1 MPKYTHI
8 IWDWNGT
15 LLNDIS
21 ASLASVNDML
31 DMRGMPHINIDFY
44 KECIGVPIRKF
55 YDRVFDMEKE
65 DYSIIIKQYNEGYLR
80 HLADCGLT
88 DGAREAIE
96 RFKKCGMHQAV
107 VSSSNNDQL
116 CANIKKYGLDGSFDA
131 VLGSADF
138 YAGSKIERA
147 KDYLAETG
155 GESVKTLVIG
165 DLEHD
170 ADMAKELGA
179 DCVLLTSGHEHIL
192 RLERAGV
199 PLIDDLF
206 ELICYIESASQN
218 KPIVD

>member
-1 MPKYTHI
+1 MPEYTHI

-15 LLNDIS
+15 LLNDLS
-21 ASLASVNDML
+21 ASLTSVNDML
-31 DMRGMPHINIDFY
+31 DLRGLPRIDADFY

-65 DYSIIIKQYNEGYLR
+65 DYSVIIKQYNEGYLL

-88 DGAREAIE
+88 DGAEKAIE
-96 RFKKCGMHQAV
+96 FFRSCGMHQAV

-116 CANIKKYGLDGSFDA
+116 CANISKYGLEGCFDA

-147 KDYLAETG
+147 KNYLE
-155 GESVKTLVIG
+155 KTDGKSGRILVVG

-179 DCVLLTSGHEHIL
+179 DCVLLTSGHEHIS
-192 RLERAGV
+192 RLERANV
-199 PLIDDLF
+199 PLIDDLYALI
-206 ELICYIESASQN
+206 ELV
-218 KPIVD
+218 K

>member
-1 MPKYTHI
+1 MPEYTHI

-15 LLNDIS
+15 LLNDVA

-31 DMRGMPHINIDFY
+31 DMRGMPHISIDFY

-55 YDRVFDMEKE
+55 YDRVFDMENE

-88 DGAREAIE
+88 EGAREAIDFFAS
-96 RFKKCGMHQAV
+96 RGMRQAV

-116 CANIKKYGLDGSFDA
+116 CMNIRKYGLEGCFDA

-138 YAGSKIERA
+138 YAGSKIDRA
-147 KDYLAETG
+147 KDYLAKTG
-155 GESVKTLVIG
+155 AKNGRILVIG

-170 ADMAKELGA
+170 ADMAKDLGA
-179 DCVLLTSGHEHIL
+179 DCVLLTSGHEHIS
-192 RLERAGV
+192 RLQRAEV

-206 ELICYIESASQN
+206 ALIEA
-218 KPIVD
+218 

>member
-1 MPKYTHI
+1 MTEYTHI

-15 LLNDIS
+15 LLNDVN
-21 ASLASVNDML
+21 ASLSSVNDML
-31 DMRGMPHINIDFY
+31 DMRGMPHIDLDFY

-96 RFKKCGMHQAV
+96 FFASCGMHQAV

-116 CANIKKYGLDGSFDA
+116 CLNIRKYGLEDCFEA
-131 VLGSADF
+131 VLGSADY
-138 YAGSKIERA
+138 YAGSKIDRA
-147 KDYLAETG
+147 RDYLAKTG
-155 GESVKTLVIG
+155 AENGGILVIG

-179 DCVLLTSGHEHIL
+179 DCVLLTSGHEHIS
-192 RLERAGV
+192 RLMRADAR
-199 PLIDDLF
+199 LIDDLHA
-206 ELICYIESASQN
+206 LIDCI
-218 KPIVD
+218 K

>member
-15 LLNDIS
+15 LLNDLS
-21 ASLASVNDML
+21 ASLTSVNDML
-31 DMRGMPHINIDFY
+31 DLRGMPRIDADFY

-65 DYSIIIKQYNEGYLR
+65 DYSIIIKQDNEGYLL

-88 DGAREAIE
+88 RGAREAIE
-96 RFKKCGMHQAV
+96 FFTSCGMHQAV

-116 CANIKKYGLDGSFDA
+116 CENIRKYSLDGCFDA

-138 YAGSKIERA
+138 YAGSKIDRA
-147 KDYLAETG
+147 KAYLE
-155 GESVKTLVIG
+155 KTDGKSGKILVVG

-179 DCVLLTSGHEHIL
+179 DCVLLTSGHEHIS
-192 RLERAGV
+192 RLERAKV
-199 PLIDDLF
+199 PLINDLF
-206 ELICYIESASQN
+206 ELIDYV
-218 KPIVD
+218 KG